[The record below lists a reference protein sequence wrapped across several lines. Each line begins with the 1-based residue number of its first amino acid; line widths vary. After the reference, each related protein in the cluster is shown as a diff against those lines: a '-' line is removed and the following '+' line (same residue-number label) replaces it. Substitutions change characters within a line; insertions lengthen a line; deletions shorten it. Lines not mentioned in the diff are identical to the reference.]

1 MKLQTAI
8 LSTVL
13 LLTTPALA
21 NTRVQKSFDG
31 WQVDCVETDKAKN
44 CSMSAALVNSKTKQV
59 VISLSVAKTKDGNK
73 LVVRTPNGVLL
84 SAGVGLG
91 FGNAKPSSLPFYTC
105 GPKACIAE
113 TPLTDDWISA
123 LSADAELK
131 ITFSMVNAKPVSQGI
146 PLKGFADG
154 FKYFSEQVVAAQ

>member
-1 MKLQTAI
+1 LQATEIDDLPGIAFKVVDH
-8 LSTVL
+8 VL
-13 LLTTPALA
+13 
-21 NTRVQKSFDG
+21 
-31 WQVDCVETDKAKN
+31 
-44 CSMSAALVNSKTKQV
+44 V
-59 VISLSVAKTKDGNK
+59 VGVHQGAGRQHVVPK

-154 FKYFSEQVVAAQ
+154 FKYFSEQIVAAQ